1 MNLRGVATS
10 CSLPTQSYPFHTKE
24 AMPSLHYEA
33 CDDAAIQAL
42 VLKATA
48 RMTQQGE
55 EISAQDIAQSEGLA
69 VAQVQHTLSTLRAG
83 SSSSTPQ
90 MH

>member
-10 CSLPTQSYPFHTKE
+10 CPLPTQRYPFHTKE
-24 AMPSLHYEA
+24 AMPNLHYEA
-33 CDDAAIQAL
+33 CDDAAIQDQ
-42 VLKATA
+42 VLKATV
-48 RMTQQGE
+48 RLLQQGE

-69 VAQVQHTLSTLRAG
+69 IAQVQYTLGTLRANAPG
-83 SSSSTPQ
+83 STLQ